1 MRPLK
6 APAIITLTTDFGLA
20 DHYAGTMKGVLL
32 ARCPGAQI
40 VDISH
45 EIPRFSIAA
54 GAYAISQAAPFFPAG
69 TIHVVVVDPGVGT
82 TRKPILVEAIDQ
94 AFIAP
99 DNGVL
104 GLVTAKDV
112 HTRAREIT
120 NRGLWL
126 PSPSHTFH
134 GRDVFAPVAAALA
147 SGASRPD
154 EVGPL
159 LRQIEQLAESQPE
172 RLDQN
177 TWRGKVLSIDHFGNV
192 ITNFPSGAFPQIAGS
207 RFKLELGNH
216 EICDFQ
222 TTFGISSRDHCFA
235 YFGSAG
241 YVELGMNRQ
250 SAAAYLGVV
259 PEEMVLLR
267 VTIG

>member
-1 MRPLK
+1 MTRLK

-32 ARCPGAQI
+32 GRCPSAQI

-45 EIPRFSIAA
+45 EIPRFSIEA
-54 GAYAISQAAPFFPAG
+54 GAYTISQAAPYFPAG

-82 TRKPILVEAIDQ
+82 ARKAILVEAIDQ
-94 AFIAP
+94 VFIAP

-104 GLVTAKDV
+104 GLVTERDV
-112 HTRAREIT
+112 HTRAREIA
-120 NRGLWL
+120 NVALWL

-147 SGASRPD
+147 SGAARPD
-154 EVGPL
+154 EVGPV
-159 LRQIEQLAESQPE
+159 LRQIEQLAGSQPD
-172 RLDQN
+172 RLDEN

-207 RFKLELGNH
+207 AFKLEVGNH
-216 EICDFQ
+216 KICDFQ
-222 TTFGISSRDHCFA
+222 TTFGVAARDRCFA

-250 SAAAYLGVV
+250 SAAAYLGVL